1 MQTGAENSQESA
13 QLKAIFQMI
22 EDSVIFTNIYQKIM
36 MVNPAFTRIFGYSE
50 AEVIGKKID
59 FLCSGLADC
68 DSLKFNIN
76 CEICKIKIN
85 FRTKNNQVLLTEII
99 NNSVLDNEGN
109 ILGFVS
115 IIKDIGKE
123 EWTKEILHH
132 QVNML
137 REQADLLE
145 MAEDIIIIRDMQQK
159 IIFCNERVQKLYGWE
174 KADILGDNYYHVFQ
188 PIFNQSL
195 TEIED
200 KLMNL
205 GEWKGEIIHIT
216 KKGETLILESSWSLQ
231 KDHNNKPINIL
242 EVNNNITKRKKVEE
256 ALKDSQERLQ
266 LALDSIKDGLWDWNI
281 TTGKA
286 YFSPRWLQMLGY
298 NVGELPYHISTW
310 QNLLHP
316 DDKEMADLAIK
327 NHLNDS
333 ISLFE
338 FEHRLQHKSG
348 EWKWILGRGKVVTY
362 DQNGNPVRM
371 VGTTID
377 ITERKEIIASLA
389 QSEEA
394 LRFALESAQMGSW
407 DWNTTTGK
415 LTYSQHYGPIFGL
428 PLGDYHPSYEDFINS
443 VHPEDQE
450 YLSQSLKNILVT
462 GTDYQ
467 VQFRI
472 FTPSGELRW
481 IENKGKIYRDEKGN
495 PVRMSGVSMNITERK
510 QAEITLQKQ
519 LQKIILLK
527 QITQEI
533 RSSLNTD
540 KILQTTAIEVG
551 KTFQVSRSLIHIY
564 HQEPVEKIPV
574 VVEYLIDDSI
584 SMLGLEIPIIG
595 NPHVQ
600 QVILQD
606 QAVVSNNVYTDPL
619 LIWAKDFCEQINL
632 KSMLVVRTS
641 YNGETNGIIA
651 LHQCD
656 RYREWTLDEIELIE
670 SVAAQVGIALAQAK
684 LLERE
689 IKQREELTFKNIA
702 LEEAKINAESANKAK
717 SEFLAMMSH
726 EIRTPMN
733 AVIGMTGLLLDTN
746 LTNEQYEFVEII
758 RNSGENLLT
767 LINDILNFSKIESGK
782 LNLEFQPY
790 HLKHCIEE
798 ALDLLAPLATSKGL
812 ELAYILEPDLPRV
825 IMGDM
830 TRLRQILVNLI
841 SNGVK
846 FTQTG
851 EIVVYV
857 QSSSMN
863 MADENEPEKVEITIG
878 VKDTGIGIP
887 PERMD
892 KLFKPF
898 SQGDTSITREY
909 GGTGLGL
916 VISRRLTEL
925 MGGKMWVESEV
936 GKGTTFY
943 FTILAEVVPSSAI
956 VDLNMPQD
964 NFIGKRLLIIDENV
978 TNRKII
984 TMQGQTWGMQVTTT
998 DSLNIALDWLGND
1011 VEFDLAIVNIEI
1023 PEDGVNIAK
1032 QIKNLSGGKNL
1043 HLVMMSASSKIIWKK
1058 DEIKSYFAGF
1068 ITKPIKQSDLYDVLA
1083 KVLNNKSLG
1092 NYPMSIGNQFKGD
1105 LATQI
1110 PLKMLL
1116 VEDIV
1121 VNQKVALQMLKRLGY
1136 RADIANNGQEAL
1148 ECLYRQSYD
1157 VVFMDVQM
1165 PIMDGLE
1172 ATKRIRQKWGKI
1184 HPWIIA
1190 MTAHARPSDRQEC
1203 LDSGMNDYISK
1214 PVRIESLVQ
1223 ALMQLNKNNNLPVKA
1238 PVNLVNSSSSTD
1250 SKIMAIDLKIMQ
1262 SLRDIAGEDDEDFI
1276 TEIIDNYLLESPEKL
1291 QLVID
1296 AISENNVE
1304 ELVKVAHGLGSSSIS
1319 IGANKLAKICRE
1331 IEAIAKK
1338 GQNVD
1343 SETIIPQLK
1352 LEYQQVEMAL
1362 INIKNHG

>member
-1 MQTGAENSQESA
+1 MQTRAEDRQETA
-13 QLKAIFQMI
+13 KFKAIFQMLQ
-22 EDSVIFTNIYQKIM
+22 DSVIFTNIYQEIIS
-36 MVNPAFTRIFGYSE
+36 VNPAFTQVFGYSE
-50 AEVIGKKID
+50 SEVIGQKID

-68 DSLKFNIN
+68 DGRKFNLNEEKCQVKLNLI
-76 CEICKIKIN
+76 
-85 FRTKNNQVLLTEII
+85 TKNQKILLTEII
-99 NNSVLDNEGN
+99 NNSVLDNESN
-109 ILGFVS
+109 TLGFVS
-115 IIKDIGKE
+115 IIKDISKE
-123 EWTKEILHH
+123 EWTKEVLNH
-132 QVNML
+132 QVSML

-145 MAEDIIIIRDMQQK
+145 MAEDIIIMRDMQQK
-159 IIFCNERVQKLYGWE
+159 IIFCNEQVQKLYGWE
-174 KADILGDNYYHVFQ
+174 KADILGDNYYGIFQ

-195 TEIED
+195 TEIEEQ
-200 KLMNL
+200 LMNL
-205 GEWKGEIIHIT
+205 GQWKGELIHTT
-216 KKGETLILESSWSLQ
+216 KKGEILILESSWTLQ
-231 KDHNNKPINIL
+231 MDDNNQPINIR
-242 EVNNNITKRKKVEE
+242 EVNNNITKRKQVEE
-256 ALKDSQERLQ
+256 ALKDSQERLK

-281 TTGKA
+281 NTGKT
-286 YFSPRWLQMLGY
+286 YFSPRWLEMLGY

-310 QNLLHP
+310 HNLLHP
-316 DDKEMADLAIK
+316 DDKERVNLVLK

-333 ISLFE
+333 SSLCE
-338 FEHRLQHKSG
+338 FEHRLKHKSG
-348 EWKWILGRGKVVTY
+348 EWKGILGRGKVVTY

-377 ITERKEIIASLA
+377 ITESKEIIASLA

-407 DWNTTTGK
+407 DWNITTGK
-415 LTYSQHYGPIFGL
+415 LTYSQHYGPVFGL
-428 PLGDYHPSYEDFINS
+428 PLGDYHHSHEDFINS
-443 VHPEDQE
+443 VHPEDRE
-450 YLSQSLKNILVT
+450 YVSETLKNIQVT
-462 GTDYQ
+462 GTDYHLQ
-467 VQFRI
+467 LRI
-472 FTPSGELRW
+472 FTPDGELRW

-510 QAEITLQKQ
+510 KAEITLQKQ
-519 LQKIILLK
+519 WQKTILLK

-540 KILQTTAIEVG
+540 KILQTTVIEVG
-551 KTFQVSRSLIHIY
+551 KTFEVNRCLIHTY
-564 HQEPVEKIPV
+564 HKYPVEKIPV
-574 VVEYLIDDSI
+574 VVEYLVNDSR
-584 SMLGLEIPIIG
+584 SMLGLEIPIRG
-595 NPHVQ
+595 NFHVQ
-600 QVILQD
+600 KVIGQD

-619 LIWAKDFCEQINL
+619 LTWATDFCEEINL

-641 YNGETNGIIA
+641 YNGKTNGIIG

-670 SVAAQVGIALAQAK
+670 SVAAQVGIALAQAN

-689 IKQREELTFKNIA
+689 IKQREELTLKNIA

-758 RNSGENLLT
+758 RNSGDNLLT
-767 LINDILNFSKIESGK
+767 LINDILDFSKIESGK
-782 LNLEFQPY
+782 LDLECQPY
-790 HLKHCIEE
+790 NLKHCIEE

-812 ELAYILEPDLPRV
+812 ELAYILEPNLPRI

-857 QSSSMN
+857 KCSPIN
-863 MADENEPEKVEITIG
+863 NEPETVEITIG
-878 VKDTGIGIP
+878 IKDTGIGIL

-916 VISRRLTEL
+916 VISQRLTEL

-943 FTILAEVVPSSAI
+943 FTIMAEVVPSSDI
-956 VDLNMPQD
+956 IDLNIPQD

-998 DSLNIALDWLGND
+998 ESLRIALDWLNYD
-1011 VEFDLAIVNIEI
+1011 AEFDLAIVNIEMS
-1023 PEDGVNIAK
+1023 EDGVKIAK
-1032 QIKNLSGGKNL
+1032 QIRNLSGGKNL
-1043 HLVMMSASSKIIWKK
+1043 TLVMMSASSKIIWRRE
-1058 DEIKSYFAGF
+1058 EIKSYFAGF

-1083 KVLNNKSLG
+1083 KVLNNKLLG
-1092 NYPMSIGNQFKGD
+1092 NSHMSVGNQFKGD
-1105 LATQI
+1105 LAKQI

-1148 ECLYRQSYD
+1148 ECLYRQPYD

-1172 ATKRIRQKWGKI
+1172 ATKRIRQKWGKTQ
-1184 HPWIIA
+1184 PWIIA
-1190 MTAHARPSDRQEC
+1190 MTAHARPSDRQDC

-1214 PVRIESLVQ
+1214 PVRIESLVN
-1223 ALMQLNKNNNLPVKA
+1223 ALIQLDKNNNLPVKQQ
-1238 PVNLVNSSSSTD
+1238 VNLVNSSSFTD
-1250 SKIMAIDLKIMQ
+1250 SNIMPIDLKIMQ

-1296 AISENNVE
+1296 AIAENNIE

-1331 IEAIAKK
+1331 IEASAKK

-1352 LEYQQVEMAL
+1352 FEYQQVEMTL
-1362 INIKNHG
+1362 ISIKNNG